1 MNHVTIQPNDGGN
14 VSNVTVF
21 KKKEKR
27 SFWNRFSFGPGF
39 TVGYDPINKQWGMTA
54 GLTGTFDLK

>member
-1 MNHVTIQPNDGGN
+1 MNHVTIQPNDGGS

-27 SFWNRFSFGPGF
+27 SFWDRFSIGPSV
-39 TVGYDPINKQWGMTA
+39 TAGYDVVNKQWGIMA
-54 GLTGTFDLK
+54 GASATFDLK